1 MKALLDSNIVI
12 YALIPEHAALRNYLK
27 DLEIHVIQV
36 TRVEV
41 LGFSGLT
48 HDQFLAYETLMADMT
63 HHEVSRGVID
73 AAVRLRRQRKMSL
86 GDALIA
92 ATALERGLT
101 LITRN
106 ARDFQ
111 WIPELSIVNPFAEP
125 G

>member
-12 YALIPEHAALRNYLK
+12 YTLIPEHTAVRNYVK
-27 DLEIHVIQV
+27 DLSIHVSQV

-41 LGFSGLT
+41 LGFSGLAL
-48 HDQFLAYETLMADMT
+48 DQFKAYELLMADMI
-63 HHEVSRGVID
+63 HLAVCKRVID
-73 AAVRLRRQRKMSL
+73 SAVRLRRLHKMSL

-92 ATALERGLT
+92 ATALVHGLT

-111 WIPELSIVNPFAEP
+111 WIPRLHMVNPFVD
-125 G
+125 

>member
-12 YALIPEHAALRNYLK
+12 YALISEYAALRGYLK
-27 DLEIHVIQV
+27 DLEIHVSQV

-41 LGFSGLT
+41 LGFYGLT
-48 HDQFLAYETLMADMT
+48 HDQFLNYESLMADMT
-63 HHEVSRGVID
+63 HNDVSRGVID
-73 AAVRLRRQRKMSL
+73 CAVGLRRQRKMSL

-92 ATALERGLT
+92 ATALEQGLT

-106 ARDFQ
+106 ERDFQ
-111 WIPELSIVNPFAEP
+111 WIPELSIVNPFAES

>member
-12 YALIPEHAALRNYLK
+12 YALIPEHVAVRRYLK
-27 DLEIHVIQV
+27 DLEIHVSQI

-48 HDQFLAYETLMADMT
+48 PEQYNAYELLLADMI
-63 HHEVSRGVID
+63 HHVVSSGVID
-73 AAVRLRRQRKMSL
+73 SAVGLRRQRKMSL

-92 ATALERGLT
+92 ATALIHGLK

-106 ARDFQ
+106 VRDFQ
-111 WIPELSIVNPFAEP
+111 WIPGLSIVNPIVERA
-125 G
+125 